1 MLKALLQLLYMID
14 HMLLVVP
21 SHSIPTAGG
30 GVVIALYPS
39 WSPDWDWIGR
49 SNKVELVDT

>member
-14 HMLLVVP
+14 HMLVVVP
-21 SHSIPTAGG
+21 SHSVPTAGG
-30 GVVIALYPS
+30 GLVTPLYPS
-39 WSPDWDWIGR
+39 WSPDWDCIGR